1 MLDTLGQTDLTI
13 NTKKSTPT
21 SEKKVWETNDSKPQ
35 TTDWQDGAD
44 YDMGDLVPF
53 QLKGTVSENID
64 QYQTYYYA
72 FHDQME
78 DGLTFDKDSVV
89 VKIGDRTVDASC
101 YDIKTAEFNDDCT
114 FEVVFTNLKQAK
126 SNGQPILQLAG
137 QRVAVE
143 FKARLNEKAVIGS
156 GGNSNQFQLE
166 FSNNPYDKN
175 EKGKTPWDKVIVFTY
190 QLTSNKVDKNGKPL
204 SGAGFTLYKLDGVSN
219 SFKPVGNEITGGTTF
234 EFKGVDAGTYKLVET
249 TVPDGYNKA
258 EDLIFTIEAAY
269 DVDKAEPKF
278 TSLTI
283 TDENGKSISTGENS
297 VFTVNVGTGTAA
309 TNIVNHSGSELPSTG
324 GIGQIL
330 VYVIGGIAV
339 AGAGVLLI
347 AKRRAGS
354 QKK

>member
-1 MLDTLGQTDLTI
+1 MLQSCIGTGYLPLT
-13 NTKKSTPT
+13 
-21 SEKKVWETNDSKPQ
+21 
-35 TTDWQDGAD
+35 
-44 YDMGDLVPF
+44 
-53 QLKGTVSENID
+53 
-64 QYQTYYYA
+64 
-72 FHDQME
+72 
-78 DGLTFDKDSVV
+78 
-89 VKIGDRTVDASC
+89 
-101 YDIKTAEFNDDCT
+101 
-114 FEVVFTNLKQAK
+114 
-126 SNGQPILQLAG
+126 
-137 QRVAVE
+137 
-143 FKARLNEKAVIGS
+143 NEEAVIGS

>member
-126 SNGQPILQLAG
+126 SNGQPILQL
-137 QRVAVE
+137 
-143 FKARLNEKAVIGS
+143 
-156 GGNSNQFQLE
+156 
-166 FSNNPYDKN
+166 
-175 EKGKTPWDKVIVFTY
+175 
-190 QLTSNKVDKNGKPL
+190 
-204 SGAGFTLYKLDGVSN
+204 
-219 SFKPVGNEITGGTTF
+219 
-234 EFKGVDAGTYKLVET
+234 
-249 TVPDGYNKA
+249 
-258 EDLIFTIEAAY
+258 
-269 DVDKAEPKF
+269 
-278 TSLTI
+278 
-283 TDENGKSISTGENS
+283 
-297 VFTVNVGTGTAA
+297 
-309 TNIVNHSGSELPSTG
+309 
-324 GIGQIL
+324 
-330 VYVIGGIAV
+330 VY
-339 AGAGVLLI
+339 
-347 AKRRAGS
+347 
-354 QKK
+354 